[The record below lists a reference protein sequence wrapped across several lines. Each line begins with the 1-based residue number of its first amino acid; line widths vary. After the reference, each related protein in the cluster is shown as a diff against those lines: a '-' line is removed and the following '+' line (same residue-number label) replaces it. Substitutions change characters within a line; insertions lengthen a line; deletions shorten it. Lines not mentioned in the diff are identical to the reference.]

1 MKFDMVGNFSNHKSD
16 AVDLDISTYRFIK
29 FHFSNWLIK
38 RYFIDFA
45 SLFICWVILKGM
57 PDSRIEFEKKNEL
70 HSAVAFKFTLKW
82 LELMFVDDSMYENVK
97 SKMSIRIC

>member
-1 MKFDMVGNFSNHKSD
+1 
-16 AVDLDISTYRFIK
+16 
-29 FHFSNWLIK
+29 
-38 RYFIDFA
+38 
-45 SLFICWVILKGM
+45 M